1 MAVFG
6 DEQIEFPVHLNI
18 RCGLQQR
25 LNRISSNTEAKF
37 TVPVAS
43 HQACIATASRP
54 TEKSAKD
61 ICRSVNHPALIASTT
76 KKHTMMDQ
84 TQLELGRSI
93 QTSGA
98 FASVKPTAAPVPL
111 LVPQPSSPVRTTS
124 GRTGSKITMNQHSKP
139 LIKKFKTKFSSFELR
154 SSPLKYAAV
163 TITKV
168 TQPRSMY
175 IRIEDDD
182 ELRYLQL
189 LKEMELE
196 FRSATTTSASFC
208 SSPIIGSYHANC
220 YLFKKKK
227 KTLLN
232 NYF

>member
-6 DEQIEFPVHLNI
+6 DEQIEFPEHLNI

-43 HQACIATASRP
+43 QKACIATAS

-61 ICRSVNHPALIASTT
+61 ICRSVSHLALIASTT

-84 TQLELGRSI
+84 TQLELGRSMKI
-93 QTSGA
+93 SGTPS
-98 FASVKPTAAPVPL
+98 SVKPAAAPVPL
-111 LVPQPSSPVRTTS
+111 LVPQPSPPVRATS
-124 GRTGSKITMNQHSKP
+124 GRTGSKITMNQPRKP
-139 LIKKFKTKFSSFELR
+139 LIKKYKTKFSSFELR

-182 ELRYLQL
+182 VLRYLDA
-189 LKEMELE
+189 
-196 FRSATTTSASFC
+196 SAV
-208 SSPIIGSYHANC
+208 
-220 YLFKKKK
+220 
-227 KTLLN
+227 
-232 NYF
+232 